1 MKLETLKFIEENSD
15 WKNILTQPPYSLTIK
30 EDDDYY
36 LLKYN
41 QIESDFSQRIVKECR
56 GLILDKSNLKPVG
69 LSFLKFHNFG
79 EPYADTID
87 WTSAEIMDKID
98 GSKILVWYDKDK
110 WHVSTSGTIDA
121 YEADVSNLGFTFG
134 QLFDEAIDNSV
145 LTRDDFYDILN
156 KDRCYTFELV
166 SPKAPIVIK
175 YPKTKIYLIGIR
187 DKKTFDELDIYKD
200 ELARYISTPERF
212 LLYSL
217 DECIKASEVLPPDKE
232 GYVVRDKY
240 FNRIKI
246 KNPTYLYLHHLN
258 NNGVL
263 SLSRLLGIVEENELD
278 EFCTYFPEWKEELEK
293 IKEKKEQY
301 LVRLEAAHQALEH
314 KLTNKDWILT
324 TIELKDNISKQ
335 IIKLRPDK
343 RKEIAT
349 YITKELK
356 DFSSYLFKYLDDKT
370 YTVLNYW
377 NDLSLDRKVELLKLK
392 ESKND

>member
-30 EDDDYY
+30 ENDDYY

-56 GLILDKSNLKPVG
+56 GLILDKNNLKPVG

-246 KNPTYLYLHHLN
+246 KNPTYLFLHHIKGQIN
-258 NNGVL
+258 VSFIIDKYIKGDIDDIIGN
-263 SLSRLLGIVEENELD
+263 
-278 EFCTYFPEWKEELEK
+278 FPSYKDL
-293 IKEKKEQY
+293 ISTTINSYVIFKKEMIDTIM
-301 LVRLEAAHQALEH
+301 ALR
-314 KLTNKDWILT
+314 NKNFET
-324 TIELKDNISKQ
+324 
-335 IIKLRPDK
+335 
-343 RKEIAT
+343 RKELAMHVNMCVDKKYRQCIFHFINDNVCKFDT
-349 YITKELK
+349 WFNNLSDKKKKEL
-356 DFSSYLFKYLDDKT
+356 LQREE
-370 YTVLNYW
+370 V
-377 NDLSLDRKVELLKLK
+377 
-392 ESKND
+392 

>member
-15 WKNILTQPPYSLTIK
+15 WKDALTQPPYSLTIK
-30 EDDDYY
+30 EDDEYY

-56 GLILDKSNLKPVG
+56 GLIIDKNNLKPVA
-69 LSFLKFHNFG
+69 LSFFKFHNFG
-79 EPYADTID
+79 EPNADIID
-87 WTSAEIMDKID
+87 WSSAEIMDKID
-98 GSKILVWYDKDK
+98 GSKILVWYDKNK

-121 YEADVSNLGFTFG
+121 YKADVSNLGFTFG

-145 LTRDDFYDILN
+145 LTRDDFYDVLD
-156 KDRCYTFELV
+156 KDKCYTFELV

-187 DKKTFDELDIYKD
+187 DKKTFDELDAYKD
-200 ELARYISTPERF
+200 ELARYISTPEKF
-212 LLYSL
+212 PLHSL
-217 DECIKASEVLPPDKE
+217 DECIKASEALPPDKE
-232 GYVVRDKY
+232 GYVVKDKY

-246 KNPTYLYLHHLN
+246 KNPTYLLLHKLN

-314 KLTNKDWILT
+314 KLTNEDWVFT
-324 TIELKDNISKQ
+324 TVNLRDSISKQ
-335 IIKLRPDK
+335 ITKLRPDK

-356 DFSSYLFKYLDDKT
+356 DSSSYLFKYLDDKD

-377 NDLSLDRKVELLKLK
+377 NDLSLDRKVQLLELK
-392 ESKND
+392 EN